1 MPYIKNIYAREVLD
15 SRGNPTV
22 EVEVYTQCGACGSAI
37 VPSGASTGI
46 YEALELRDNQPKRYM
61 GKGVQKAVENVNSV
75 IQKKLTGMCIYDQIG
90 IDNAMI
96 ALDGTENKSVLGAN
110 AILGVSMACAKAAA
124 ACLSQPLYRYLGG
137 FFARTLPV
145 PMMNIL
151 NGGAHSNNGLSFQ
164 EFMIMPTG
172 APDIREAIRMGSE
185 VFHQLKSLLNAE
197 GFSTA
202 VGDEGGF
209 APDFSSNEKALQF
222 IVRAI
227 EEAGYVPGKD
237 ISLALDVAASE
248 LWLNGKYQISGK
260 EALEMNTGELIEYYE
275 YLCEKYP
282 IKSIED
288 GLDQDDWDGW
298 VTMTERL
305 GSKISL
311 VGDDFF
317 VTNSKRLSMGI
328 QKNAANAILIKVNQI
343 GTLTETFDAIEM
355 AKCAGYDT
363 VISHRSGESEDT
375 TIADIAVAVNAGRIK
390 TGSLS
395 RADRTAKYN
404 RLLRICDELGTG
416 AAYGRMK

>member
-46 YEALELRDNQPKRYM
+46 YEALELRDDQPRRYM
-61 GKGVQKAVENVNSV
+61 GKGVLKAVENVNTI
-75 IQKKLTGMCIYDQIG
+75 IQKKLTGMCVYDQVG
-90 IDNAMI
+90 IDKAMI
-96 ALDGTENKSVLGAN
+96 TLDGTENKSVLGAN

-137 FFARTLPV
+137 FFAKTLPV

-172 APDIREAIRMGSE
+172 APDIREAVRMGSE
-185 VFHQLKSLLNAE
+185 VFHHLKKLLNSE
-197 GFSTA
+197 GYSTA

-227 EEAGYVPGKD
+227 EEAGYQPGRD

-248 LWLNGKYQISGK
+248 LWLNGKYQISDK
-260 EALEMNTGELIEYYE
+260 EALEMSTKELIEYYE

-282 IKSIED
+282 IRSIED

-298 VTMTERL
+298 EEMTRRL

-317 VTNSKRLSMGI
+317 VTNSKRLHMGI

-404 RLLRICDELGTG
+404 RLLRIYDELGDR
-416 AAYGRMK
+416 ADYGKRR

>member
-46 YEALELRDNQPKRYM
+46 YEALELRDGQPKRYM
-61 GKGVQKAVENVNSV
+61 GKGVLKAVENVNTV

-90 IDNAMI
+90 IDHAMI
-96 ALDGTENKSVLGAN
+96 ALDGTENKSSLGAN

-260 EALEMNTGELIEYYE
+260 EALEMNTEELIEYYE

-298 VTMTERL
+298 VAMTERL

-317 VTNSKRLSMGI
+317 VTNSKRLHMGI